1 MGHTWAIF
9 LVGGDKQS
17 PKAPYCRG
25 ALAEC
30 LPMGQLPCSASAQ
43 TIADLLLH
51 GLPHE
56 WNLSVDF
63 PHQLVGVEERFHGRS
78 GNFCYNRV
86 PTSCAVW
93 RLVCPPRNTPKCAA
107 EFRQLLIRDRM
118 ALLRPPLFREL
129 DLLDELRRV
138 VLLVDLDVEVSALPD
153 SDVHELAGWTGRRVR
168 AGTHHQ
174 GRPREDQRGAVEE
187 PEMLRPSLRSN
198 GLETQAIAVGR
209 ASYSSRERSGEL
221 NGVLLPRYN
230 WEQAIK
236 HFTSGAFIMD
246 SRGIFDNPE

>member
-1 MGHTWAIF
+1 M
-9 LVGGDKQS
+9 
-17 PKAPYCRG
+17 
-25 ALAEC
+25 
-30 LPMGQLPCSASAQ
+30 
-43 TIADLLLH
+43 
-51 GLPHE
+51 
-56 WNLSVDF
+56 DF

-118 ALLRPPLFREL
+118 ALLRLPLFREL

-187 PEMLRPSLRSN
+187 PEMLRPSLLGDAGHCGRS
-198 GLETQAIAVGR
+198 GFVFLTR
-209 ASYSSRERSGEL
+209 ALWRVERSSSAALQLGAGHQAL
-221 NGVLLPRYN
+221 HFWSLHHGQPR
-230 WEQAIK
+230 
-236 HFTSGAFIMD
+236 HL
-246 SRGIFDNPE
+246 